1 MSYQFIK
8 SKQLLKLPVV
18 LLFLLVSSLQ
28 LMAQTNVV
36 TGTVIDP
43 LGEPLIGV
51 NVVLK
56 DNPTVGTITD
66 MDGKFSLEA
75 GNSKIFVFSYIG
87 YAPQEVSIV
96 GKNNIQVQLKEDSET
111 LEEVVVVGYGTQ
123 KKGSL
128 TGAIS
133 SVKSEEL
140 TRTTTPTTAGAL
152 VGKAPGISARQADG
166 RPGASAAIQIRNMG
180 TPLYVIDG
188 IQCEEGQFNNID
200 VNDVESIT
208 ILKDAS
214 AAIYGLR
221 AANGVVLVTTKS
233 GKRGEKNQISANAY
247 YGIQNFMRYPE
258 VANASQFYEGRMQA
272 DLNTYG
278 STARTMEELN
288 LWRQGQGEYSSFDW
302 QKFIINKNAP
312 IWYGNVSATGGSERI
327 NYHFGVSHL
336 DQKAMINGFN
346 FARTNLQSN
355 IEANITKSLKI
366 GARLSGRIEERHNVG
381 VPGLDDYWQ
390 PYYAM
395 FQNWPTQH
403 AYANDNPNYVNATR
417 NNATGAAIFDRNITG
432 YTDDIWKSATA
443 NVYAEWQSPIEGLKA
458 KVAYNYWIARNDQEQ
473 FEYTY
478 KVYTYDKANDSY
490 NEQWGNQNPWR
501 RRLKDEKV
509 EQTFQAQLNYDHTFN
524 QKHHVSGVL
533 GIETFERTRDW
544 LQYNILPTNNY
555 IPLTNGIADM
565 QSMETNMTTARRAG
579 MVFRAAY
586 DYSSTYFA
594 EFSGRYDGSYLFQE
608 GNRWGFFPAVSAG
621 WRLSEESFMSGVKE
635 ATKLSNLKI
644 RASWGQMGDDKLDV
658 DKDGDGYLDDIV
670 SPYSYLNGYTY
681 GSGNAVLNGN
691 TMTGV
696 VYRGIPITTLSWI
709 KSTLINIGV
718 DYGFLDDRLSGT
730 FEVFQRKRTGL
741 PALRYDVLIP
751 TEVGFSL
758 AKENLNSDYHKGLE
772 LGITWRDKVRDFSYS
787 IGGNFTLAR
796 KMNGDSYKPRFGSSW
811 DEYRNS
817 KENRWINTN
826 IWGYQVV
833 GRFQSYEDIQNYGVD
848 NDGQGNTTMLPGDL
862 IYKDQNG
869 DGIINSLDE
878 RPIGY
883 QPEQLPYISFGINT
897 SFEWKGIDLKADFA
911 GAAGQS
917 YHMCWEVAYPFQGD
931 GNSTAYLLTDSWH
944 RADPTDANSEW
955 IAGKFP
961 ATRYAGANVSFNRY
975 SDFWLHNTY
984 YIKLRTLELGYT
996 LPKSISNKFFVDRLR
1011 IYANAYNLFSIDNL
1025 SKYQLDPEIQSNSAL
1040 VTPNLRTFSFGFN
1053 LNF

>member
-43 LGEPLIGV
+43 LGDPLIGV

-565 QSMETNMTTARRAG
+565 QSMETKMTTARRAG

-691 TMTGV
+691 AMTGV

-730 FEVFQRKRTGL
+730 SEVFQRKRTGL

-772 LGITWRDKVRDFSYS
+772 LGITWRDKMRDFSYS

>member
-1 MSYQFIK
+1 MNYQLKK
-8 SKQLLKLPVV
+8 SRQLLRLPVA
-18 LLFLLVSSLQ
+18 LLFLLACSFQ
-28 LMAQTNVV
+28 LMAQSKVV
-36 TGTVIDP
+36 TGKVTDAS
-43 LGEPLIGV
+43 GEPLIGV
-51 NVVLK
+51 NVVIK

-66 MDGKFSLEA
+66 MDGQFTIDVGDGKAL
-75 GNSKIFVFSYIG
+75 VFSYIG
-87 YAPQEVSIV
+87 YAEQEIAIA
-96 GKNNIQVQLKEDSET
+96 GKTNINVQLKEDSEA

-133 SVKSEEL
+133 SVRSEDL

-152 VGKAPGISARQADG
+152 VGKTPGITARQADG

-188 IQCEEGQFNNID
+188 IQCEAGQFNNID
-200 VNDVESIT
+200 VNDIESIT

-233 GKRGEKNQISANAY
+233 GKRGEKNSIAANFY

-258 VANASQFYEGRMQA
+258 VANAAEFYEGRMQA

-278 STARTMEELN
+278 STARTMDELN
-288 LWRQGQGEYSSFDW
+288 LYRQGQGEYASFDW
-302 QKFIINKNAP
+302 QDFITNNNAP
-312 IWYGNVSATGGSERI
+312 VWYGNVSASGGSERI

-336 DQKAMINGFN
+336 DQEAMINGFN

-355 IEANITKSLKI
+355 IEANITRTLKI
-366 GARLSGRIEERHNVG
+366 GARLSGRVEERHNVG

-443 NVYAEWQSPIEGLKA
+443 NVYAEWQAPIEGLKA
-458 KVAYNYWIARNDQEQ
+458 RVAYNYWIAQNDQEQ

-478 KVYTYDKANDSY
+478 KVYSYDKATDTY

-501 RRLKDEKV
+501 RRLKEQRI

-524 QKHHVSGVL
+524 QMHHVSGVL
-533 GIETFERTRDW
+533 GIETFEKKQDW

-565 QSMETNMTTARRAG
+565 QSMETKLNTSRRAG

-586 DYSSTYFA
+586 DFKSTYFA

-621 WRLSEESFMSGVKE
+621 WRLSEESFMAGVKD
-635 ATKLSNLKI
+635 AVKLSNLKI

-658 DKDGDGYLDDIV
+658 DANGDGYLDDIV
-670 SPYSYLNGYTY
+670 SPYSFLNGYTY
-681 GSGNAVLNGN
+681 GVGNAVLNGN
-691 TMTGV
+691 AMTGV
-696 VYRGIPITTLSWI
+696 QYRGIPITTLSWI
-709 KSTLINIGV
+709 KSTLINVGV
-718 DYGFLDDRLSGT
+718 DFGFFDDRLSGT
-730 FEVFQRKRTGL
+730 FELFQRKRTGL
-741 PALRYDVLIP
+741 PAMRYDVLIP

-758 AKENLNSDYHKGLE
+758 ANENLNSDYHKGLE
-772 LGITWRDKVRDFSYS
+772 FGINWRDRVDELTYS

-796 KMNGDSYKPRFGSSW
+796 KMSGESYKPRFGSSW

-817 KENRWINTN
+817 TENRWANTN
-826 IWGYQVV
+826 WGYEVA
-833 GRFQSYEDIQNYGVD
+833 GRFRTYEQIQNYRVD

-862 IYKDQNG
+862 IFKDQNN
-869 DGIINSLDE
+869 DGVINSLDE

-883 QPEQLPYISFGINT
+883 GLDQLPYINFGLNT
-897 SFEWKGIDLKADFA
+897 SFEYKGFDLKADFA
-911 GAAGQS
+911 GGAGQS

-931 GNSTAYLLTDSWH
+931 GNSTRYLLTDSWH
-944 RADPTDANSEW
+944 REDPTDANSPWVE
-955 IAGKFP
+955 GQFP
-961 ATRYAGANVSFNRY
+961 ATRYAGANVSYNRY
-975 SDFWLHNTY
+975 SNFWMHNTY

-996 LPKSISNKFFVDRLR
+996 LPKSLTSKFFVDRLR
-1011 IYANAYNLFSIDNL
+1011 IYANAYNLFSIDNM
-1025 SKYQLDPEIQSNSAL
+1025 SDYQLDPEIQSNNAL
-1040 VTPNLRTFSFGFN
+1040 VTPNLRTFSFGLN

>member
-36 TGTVIDP
+36 TGTVTDP

-75 GNSKIFVFSYIG
+75 GNSKVFVFSYIG

-152 VGKAPGISARQADG
+152 VGKTPGISARQADG

-302 QKFIINKNAP
+302 QKFITNKNAP

-417 NNATGAAIFDRNITG
+417 NNATGAAIFDRDITG

-458 KVAYNYWIARNDQEQ
+458 RVAYNYWIARNDQEQ

-533 GIETFERTRDW
+533 GIETFEKTRDW
-544 LQYNILPTNNY
+544 LQYNTLPTNNY

-565 QSMETNMTTARRAG
+565 QSMETKMTTARRAG

-658 DKDGDGYLDDIV
+658 DEDGDGYLDDIV

-691 TMTGV
+691 AMTGV

-751 TEVGFSL
+751 TGVGFSL

-817 KENRWINTN
+817 TENRWIHTDT
-826 IWGYQVV
+826 WGYQVV
-833 GRFQSYEDIQNYGVD
+833 GRFQSYEDIQNYHVD

-996 LPKSISNKFFVDRLR
+996 LPKSISSKFFVDRLR

>member
-36 TGTVIDP
+36 TGTVTDP

-75 GNSKIFVFSYIG
+75 GNSKVFVFSYIG

-152 VGKAPGISARQADG
+152 VGKTPGISARQADG

-302 QKFIINKNAP
+302 QKFITNKNAP

-458 KVAYNYWIARNDQEQ
+458 RVAYNYWIARNDQEQ

-524 QKHHVSGVL
+524 QKHHVSSVL
-533 GIETFERTRDW
+533 GIETFEKTRDW
-544 LQYNILPTNNY
+544 LQYNTLPTNNY

-565 QSMETNMTTARRAG
+565 QSMETKMTTARRAG

-658 DKDGDGYLDDIV
+658 DDDGDGYLDDIV

-691 TMTGV
+691 AMTGV

-817 KENRWINTN
+817 TENRWINTN
-826 IWGYQVV
+826 TWGYQVV
-833 GRFQSYEDIQNYGVD
+833 GRFQSYEDIQNYRVD

-996 LPKSISNKFFVDRLR
+996 LPKSISSKFFVDRLR